1 MTKIIFKCEICRQV
15 YVLRERPSNCP
26 FCGSFEEHVK
36 PVEDVPDIEE
46 YELTNI
52 SYKNIKNAF
61 KMELKANKFYARSVY
76 NINIDNILHEF
87 NVARMHEYWHSKILK
102 EELEKHDMDI
112 DDNIQRVSISDSN
125 DENRRA
131 AMIAEAQAIVDY
143 KKYLEE
149 ATEPRVKMVF
159 AALLEVEQ
167 MHLDLI
173 S

>member
-15 YVLRERPSNCP
+15 YILSERPSNCP

-36 PVEDVPDIEE
+36 PVEDVPYIRE
-46 YELTNI
+46 YELTEKSKDNI
-52 SYKNIKNAF
+52 FKAIEKEFYAYSYYECSNKISIDKNIINKF
-61 KMELKANKFYARSVY
+61 KVMGMHEIWHHRLLSDELNLKFDETIIELKCTNL
-76 NINIDNILHEF
+76 DE
-87 NVARMHEYWHSKILK
+87 
-102 EELEKHDMDI
+102 
-112 DDNIQRVSISDSN
+112 
-125 DENRRA
+125 ENRRN

>member
-1 MTKIIFKCEICRQV
+1 
-15 YVLRERPSNCP
+15 
-26 FCGSFEEHVK
+26 
-36 PVEDVPDIEE
+36 
-46 YELTNI
+46 
-52 SYKNIKNAF
+52 
-61 KMELKANKFYARSVY
+61 MELKANKFYARSVY